1 MAGQLPPH
9 SQNSKSG
16 SAARGSDTST
26 SCGRP
31 LEVTWKVGARAFG
44 VSSHPPCS
52 SNPRCG
58 QDGLQLPP
66 QSRDPSLPPTGAQ
79 P

>member
-16 SAARGSDTST
+16 GAARGSDTST

-58 QDGLQLPP
+58 QEGLQLPP